1 MQSVVWNEAV
11 KINGADPD
19 FHRRDL
25 WNAIQSGDFPEW
37 ELNLQ
42 LFDQEFADSFDFDVL
57 DPTKIIPEE
66 ILPPVAVGRLVLDRM
81 PDNFFAETEQV
92 AFMTQNVPPG
102 IDFSNDPLLQ
112 GRNFSYL
119 DTQLKRLG
127 GPNFTHIPINAPKCP
142 FAHFQQD
149 GHMAMRNP
157 VGRVNYQPNSW
168 NEGPRESPQKGFP
181 AFADQVEGQR
191 ARLRAESF
199 ADHYS
204 QARQFFISQTVTEQ
218 RHIVMALTFEL
229 SKCENPVIRERMIS
243 HLLNVD
249 ETLGAAVADKL
260 GIKQLPE
267 PADAAVRPRDD
278 LPASPALSIIK
289 NGPDSFAGRK
299 VGVLV
304 SPGADAALLKKLQTA
319 IEKEGAV
326 MEVVAPKVGG
336 VEAADGSWVE
346 ARHMIDGGPSVLFDA
361 VALILTEEGAE
372 RLTGEAAARDFVA
385 DAFTHC
391 KFIGFTTGATP
402 LLQKAGVDPEADE
415 GLIGLDNPKGIA
427 SFIQS
432 CRRLRLWSREMAVK
446 L

>member
-1 MQSVVWNEAV
+1 
-11 KINGADPD
+11 
-19 FHRRDL
+19 
-25 WNAIQSGDFPEW
+25 
-37 ELNLQ
+37 
-42 LFDQEFADSFDFDVL
+42 
-57 DPTKIIPEE
+57 
-66 ILPPVAVGRLVLDRM
+66 
-81 PDNFFAETEQV
+81 
-92 AFMTQNVPPG
+92 
-102 IDFSNDPLLQ
+102 
-112 GRNFSYL
+112 
-119 DTQLKRLG
+119 
-127 GPNFTHIPINAPKCP
+127 
-142 FAHFQQD
+142 
-149 GHMAMRNP
+149 MAMRNP